1 MMKHMPDTFKA
12 VYPKDAKCKKNVQN
26 DNTIFAHF
34 VTLFVCMRA
43 FAHRLQSRSNEQ
55 LTPFDRE

>member
-26 DNTIFAHF
+26 DNTVFAHF
-34 VTLFVCMRA
+34 VTLCVCVGV
-43 FAHRLQSRSNEQ
+43 HL
-55 LTPFDRE
+55 LTVSSHGRMSS

>member
-26 DNTIFAHF
+26 DNTVFAHF
-34 VTLFVCMRA
+34 VTLCVCVRA
-43 FAHRLQSRSNEQ
+43 CICSPSPVTVE
-55 LTPFDRE
+55 